1 MNNYNISNLKD
12 ILNSNSHTL
21 VLYGA
26 GDLGE
31 LTKFALENLEI
42 KIDFYCDSNKE
53 KIDKDYFGIKVISP
67 EELFKLDKKI
77 RIYFV
82 PTFFLMEFQMP
93 TNHTC

>member
-42 KIDFYCDSNKE
+42 KIDF
-53 KIDKDYFGIKVISP
+53 
-67 EELFKLDKKI
+67 
-77 RIYFV
+77 
-82 PTFFLMEFQMP
+82 
-93 TNHTC
+93 HTYLVF